1 MPIFEV
7 IAEIVIEYVVTSE
20 VGVAV
25 IDATTL
31 VADASTGALRFI
43 GIPEDIAK
51 GAITV
56 GGDSVKGGLI
66 GAGLGA
72 GQAALTNQD
81 ILEGALMGGAGG
93 AVGLG
98 LGNLASGTIEQQAAS
113 IFSKS
118 TAKMIGETVGQGI
131 GGFAGGVASGASLK
145 DSATMG
151 ALGSAL
157 GAYSAGEINAANEAK
172 LVNKKLED
180 AEKLLVVANESFA
193 RYNKN
198 LKIMQGW
205 QADLEAASKAAWEG
219 KPSLGG
225 IHDLERMSG
234 HYVTPPPEE
243 DFVNFQ
249 KYYDAYN
256 KLDANTETMQNSLIA
271 ADKDNKAYQGSKTVY
286 ETALSNYEKGAAA
299 DFAKEGEALVAAK
312 NAELKYEQDRAPA
325 ISASGQPKAL
335 ESFSPE
341 ATNVSSPA
349 GTKLGEEMTITG
361 KRPASLDNT
370 SAKLASEKPLIEEMG
385 GERVSKKGTLGR
397 AAMLALDTASILYPF
412 GATGGATGT
421 GTQQGTPPPQGGLT
435 STATPGPGSSALAQ
449 VLNQGGAGA
458 PVFGTQEGK
467 GKKSKWNIA
476 SLRYMGNQDKGA

>member
-180 AEKLLVVANESFA
+180 AKKLLVVANESFA
-193 RYNKN
+193 RYNEN
-198 LKIMQGW
+198 LKIMQIF
-205 QADLEAASKAAWEG
+205 DL
-219 KPSLGG
+219 
-225 IHDLERMSG
+225 
-234 HYVTPPPEE
+234 
-243 DFVNFQ
+243 
-249 KYYDAYN
+249 
-256 KLDANTETMQNSLIA
+256 
-271 ADKDNKAYQGSKTVY
+271 
-286 ETALSNYEKGAAA
+286 
-299 DFAKEGEALVAAK
+299 
-312 NAELKYEQDRAPA
+312 
-325 ISASGQPKAL
+325 
-335 ESFSPE
+335 
-341 ATNVSSPA
+341 
-349 GTKLGEEMTITG
+349 
-361 KRPASLDNT
+361 
-370 SAKLASEKPLIEEMG
+370 
-385 GERVSKKGTLGR
+385 
-397 AAMLALDTASILYPF
+397 
-412 GATGGATGT
+412 
-421 GTQQGTPPPQGGLT
+421 
-435 STATPGPGSSALAQ
+435 
-449 VLNQGGAGA
+449 
-458 PVFGTQEGK
+458 
-467 GKKSKWNIA
+467 
-476 SLRYMGNQDKGA
+476 